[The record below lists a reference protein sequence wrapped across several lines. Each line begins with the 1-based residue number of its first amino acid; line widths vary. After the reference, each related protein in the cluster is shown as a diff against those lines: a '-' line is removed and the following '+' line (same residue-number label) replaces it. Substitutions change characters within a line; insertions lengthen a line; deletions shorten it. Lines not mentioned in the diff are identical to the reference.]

1 MSQMLEFRDITLND
15 RDRAN
20 KALQHSDF
28 MSCEHSF
35 ANNLAWC
42 RLADSKICFFKDF
55 YIICAFGNND
65 GIPAFTFPSGDGDL
79 REVFDEMKHFAGDL
93 GHPLRVCCVNE
104 KNLELLREIYGD
116 SFTVTYD
123 RDGSDYIYLRDD
135 LAELPGKKYHQKRN
149 HLARFGQI
157 DSEFSVMTEND
168 FDDCISFIT
177 NDYNKK
183 DPDDI
188 NHSAIAE
195 QYAVNTYFNN
205 FRELGLVGALIR
217 IDGKIA
223 AVTIGERLNSNT
235 FCVHIEKADRQFNG
249 IYMGI
254 CNGFVKACTDGF
266 TYINREDDLG
276 LEGLRKS
283 KLSYHPAFL
292 LNKYT
297 VDFKNLFS

>member
-1 MSQMLEFRDITLND
+1 MLEFRDITLND
-15 RDRAN
+15 RDKAN
-20 KALQHSDF
+20 EALQLSDF

-55 YIICAFGNND
+55 YVICAFGNED
-65 GIPAFTFPSGDGDL
+65 GIPTFTFPAGNGDL
-79 REVFDEMKHFAGDL
+79 LGIFGEMKRFSNNMGY
-93 GHPLRVCCVNE
+93 PFRVCCVNK
-104 KNLELLREIYGD
+104 KNLELLREIFPD
-116 SFTVTYD
+116 SFTVAYD
-123 RDGSDYIYLRDD
+123 RNGSDYIYLRND
-135 LAELPGKKYHQKRN
+135 LAQLSGKKYHQKRN
-149 HLARFGQI
+149 HLARFKQI
-157 DSEFSVMTEND
+157 ESEFSIMTEND

-183 DPDDI
+183 DLSDI
-188 NHSAIAE
+188 TRSAIAE

-205 FRELGLVGALIR
+205 FRELGLVGGLIR

-235 FCVHIEKADRQFNG
+235 FCVHIEKADRQFDG
-249 IYMGI
+249 IYVGI
-254 CNGFVKACTDGF
+254 CNSFVNACTDGF
-266 TYINREDDLG
+266 EYINREDDLG

-292 LNKYT
+292 LDKYII
-297 VDFKNLFS
+297 DFK